1 MTVAVGAA
9 GFAGAA
15 GFGGLWWCL
24 AVALADVIGAGFRR
38 VLSAVGE
45 AAS

>member
-1 MTVAVGAA
+1 MTGRAGAA
-9 GFAGAA
+9 GCAGAA
-15 GFGGLWWCL
+15 GFGGRWWCH
-24 AVALADVIGAGFRR
+24 AGALADVIGAGFRR